1 MPYSRADAPSGVPD
15 SETVE
20 MLLSERNTCTTKKAL
35 KNRALQ
41 ELSEEERRRTGLVKL
56 GMRCTSIPGDPYGIL
71 PSWAGNVAHFRDP
84 RMFDIL
90 ESIFDGLKA
99 SRISQ
104 ADMVGLLRNLL
115 QKIPN
120 TDIKLL
126 AKEAAGSQIEVSTS
140 CMEET
145 IIDFKLGDKQ
155 VRVMQAHD
163 IDKDDPATYDQARRA
178 KEARQ
183 RERVAFDEP
192 VMSIPLQQ
200 YVMACVL
207 WDNADDEQTP
217 QGDDEDF
224 FTDLRLTAQERY
236 WLLMTRDE
244 REQCR
249 KDHTARTDSELNDF
263 LNIVKSNWC
272 EGWDGGVYDAD
283 YFFNYVRDHTAADKN
298 AWQLVEVDVFIVI
311 DRHRRVVFAS
321 VVELMQLLYGLD
333 ATRLLDRALDMWS
346 YFTPLPFPETRR
358 HVVDKYIRRIHPEL
372 DMEKATVEQLPNAKM
387 AVAHYGCWSQK
398 GDPHGKRIFRS
409 SDAVFS
415 RSQELDNCR
424 WLFPQFCEGVL
435 GKATEAIRF
444 LVQPLDPEY
453 YSECVEILKQLP
465 SDQKIKTDD
474 EDFLSLFA
482 VGVNGYT
489 QRHRDVKDIE
499 GGLAGLLTLGRYTGP
514 RFFIIGTN
522 HESAKRYAWRKM
534 GRPQLLVEEDP
545 TGELGAP
552 CVNPRSDDDD
562 DDIMKWTNKNVH
574 GPAAL
579 DDSSSSVATS
589 TPELTGA

>member
-1 MPYSRADAPSGVPD
+1 MPYSRADAPSGIPD
-15 SETVE
+15 SETIEV
-20 MLLSERNTCTTKKAL
+20 LLSERNTCTTKKAL
-35 KNRALQ
+35 KKRALQ

-56 GMRCTSIPGDPYGIL
+56 GMRCTSIPGDSYGIL

-90 ESIFDGLKA
+90 EPIFDGLKA
-99 SRISQ
+99 SRIAQ
-104 ADMVGLLRNLL
+104 ANMVGLLRNLL

-126 AKEAAGSQIEVSTS
+126 PKEASGSQIEVSTS
-140 CMEET
+140 SMEET
-145 IIDFKLGDKQ
+145 IVDFKLGDK
-155 VRVMQAHD
+155 
-163 IDKDDPATYDQARRA
+163 
-178 KEARQ
+178 
-183 RERVAFDEP
+183 
-192 VMSIPLQQ
+192 QQ

-207 WDNADDEQTP
+207 RDDANAEQTL

-224 FTDLRLTAQERY
+224 FTDLRSTAQERY

-244 REQCR
+244 REQCH
-249 KDHTARTDSELNDF
+249 KDHTACTDPELNDF
-263 LNIVKSNWC
+263 LNIVKANWC
-272 EGWDGGVYDAD
+272 EGWNGGVYDAD
-283 YFFNYVRDHTAADKN
+283 YFFNYVRDHTAADNN
-298 AWQLVEVDVFIVI
+298 AWQLVDVDIFIII

-321 VVELMQLLYGLD
+321 VIELTQLLHGLD

-372 DMEKATVEQLPNAKM
+372 DMERATVEQLPNAKM

-435 GKATEAIRF
+435 GKATEVIRF

-453 YSECVEILKQLP
+453 YSGCVEILKQLP

-545 TGELGAP
+545 TGNLGAP

-579 DDSSSSVATS
+579 DESSTSVATS
-589 TPELTGA
+589 TPERTGT

>member
-1 MPYSRADAPSGVPD
+1 MPYPRADAPSGIPD
-15 SETVE
+15 SETIE
-20 MLLSERNTCTTKKAL
+20 TLLSERNTCTTKKAL
-35 KNRALQ
+35 KKRALQ

-56 GMRCTSIPGDPYGIL
+56 GF
-71 PSWAGNVAHFRDP
+71 N
-84 RMFDIL
+84 IL
-90 ESIFDGLKA
+90 EPVFDGLKA
-99 SRISQ
+99 SRI
-104 ADMVGLLRNLL
+104 AKANMVGLLRNLL

-126 AKEAAGSQIEVSTS
+126 AKEVSDSQIEVSTNS
-140 CMEET
+140 MEET
-145 IIDFKLGDKQ
+145 IVDFKLADKK
-155 VRVMQAHD
+155 VRVMQAQD
-163 IDKDDPATYDQARRA
+163 IDKDDPATYDLARRA
-178 KEARQ
+178 GEALQ
-183 RERVAFDEP
+183 RARVAFDEP
-192 VMSIPLQQ
+192 AMSIPLQQ

-207 WDNADDEQTP
+207 RDKADAEQIP

-224 FTDLRLTAQERY
+224 FTNLRSTAQERY

-249 KDHTARTDSELNDF
+249 EDHTACTDPELNDF

-272 EGWDGGVYDAD
+272 EGWTGGVYDAD
-283 YFFNYVRDHTAADKN
+283 YFFNHVRDHTAADKN
-298 AWQLVEVDVFIVI
+298 AWQLVEVDIFVVI
-311 DRHRRVVFAS
+311 DHHRRVVFAS
-321 VVELMQLLYGLD
+321 VVELMQLLHGLD
-333 ATRLLDRALDMWS
+333 ATRLLARALDMWS

-398 GDPHGKRIFRS
+398 GDPHGKRIFRT

-453 YSECVEILKQLP
+453 YSECVELLKQLP

-499 GGLAGLLTLGRYTGP
+499 GGLAGLLTLGCYTGP
-514 RFFIIGTN
+514 LFFIIGTN

-545 TGELGAP
+545 MSDLGAP

-579 DDSSSSVATS
+579 DDSSTSVATS
-589 TPELTGA
+589 TPELTVT

>member
-1 MPYSRADAPSGVPD
+1 MPYPRADAPSGIPD
-15 SETVE
+15 SETIE
-20 MLLSERNTCTTKKAL
+20 TLLNERNTCTTKKAL
-35 KNRALQ
+35 KKRALQ
-41 ELSEEERRRTGLVKL
+41 ELSEEERRRAGLVKL

-71 PSWAGNVAHFRDP
+71 PSWAGNVAHFHDP

-90 ESIFDGLKA
+90 EPIFDGLKA
-99 SRISQ
+99 SRIAQ
-104 ADMVGLLRNLL
+104 ANMAGLLRNLL

-126 AKEAAGSQIEVSTS
+126 AEEASGSQIEVSTS
-140 CMEET
+140 SMEET
-145 IIDFKLGDKQ
+145 IVDFKLGDKQ
-155 VRVMQAHD
+155 VRVMQAQD

-178 KEARQ
+178 REARQ
-183 RERVAFDEP
+183 RARVAFDEP
-192 VMSIPLQQ
+192 AMSIPLQQ

-207 WDNADDEQTP
+207 RDNADAEQTP
-217 QGDDEDF
+217 QGNDEDF
-224 FTDLRLTAQERY
+224 FTDLRSTAQERY

-249 KDHTARTDSELNDF
+249 EDHTCRQE
-263 LNIVKSNWC
+263 
-272 EGWDGGVYDAD
+272 
-283 YFFNYVRDHTAADKN
+283 
-298 AWQLVEVDVFIVI
+298 
-311 DRHRRVVFAS
+311 RVAT
-321 VVELMQLLYGLD
+321 Y
-333 ATRLLDRALDMWS
+333 ATRLLARALDMWS

-358 HVVDKYIRRIHPEL
+358 HVVDKYIMRVHPEL
-372 DMEKATVEQLPNAKM
+372 DMERATVEQLPNTKM
-387 AVAHYGCWSQK
+387 AVAHYGCWSRG
-398 GDPHGKRIFRS
+398 GDPHGRRVFRT

-499 GGLAGLLTLGRYTGP
+499 GGLAGLLTLGRYIGP

-534 GRPQLLVEEDP
+534 GRPQLLVEEDSM
-545 TGELGAP
+545 GDLGAP

-579 DDSSSSVATS
+579 DDSSTSVATS
-589 TPELTGA
+589 TPELTGT